1 MATNASAGR
10 NATQRRGLPTC
21 RGRNQS
27 GPAHPDAG
35 SSPERGQGPASGIT
49 GPGPASTAPV
59 AADEPDRPARRH
71 TVTTH
76 TKAAVDDIASQLSRL
91 SHQASRCAE
100 ALELAATRA
109 ADPQLRALLSHR
121 ASLQRCAAAELAY
134 RAGPQATEAAARAR
148 PPRRARE
155 RAGDPSPSTDAWNL
169 LQEAS
174 QEAARAVAGYAAM
187 LRAELTDPTLRPLL
201 VRYYQSSF
209 ELQRMLEQRA
219 REVPRPPALVAGRRR
234 TRVASP

>member
-1 MATNASAGR
+1 M
-10 NATQRRGLPTC
+10 
-21 RGRNQS
+21 
-27 GPAHPDAG
+27 
-35 SSPERGQGPASGIT
+35 
-49 GPGPASTAPV
+49 
-59 AADEPDRPARRH
+59 
-71 TVTTH
+71 TTH

-134 RAGPQATEAAARAR
+134 RAGPQATAAAARAR
-148 PPRRARE
+148 PPRRPSERASE
-155 RAGDPSPSTDAWNL
+155 RAGDPSPSTEAWNL

-174 QEAARAVAGYAAM
+174 QQAARAVAGYAVM
-187 LRAELTDPTLRPLL
+187 LRAELTDPSLRPLL

-219 REVPRPPALVAGRRR
+219 REVPHPPAPVAGRRR
-234 TRVASP
+234 ARAASP